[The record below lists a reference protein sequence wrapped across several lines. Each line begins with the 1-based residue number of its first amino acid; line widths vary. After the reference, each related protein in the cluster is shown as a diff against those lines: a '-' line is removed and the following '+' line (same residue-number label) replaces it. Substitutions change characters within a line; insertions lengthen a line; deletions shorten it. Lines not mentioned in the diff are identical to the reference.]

1 MAEAWQTIE
10 LAAVTLG
17 VSVRTVNR
25 YISAGKLQSRMN
37 DGRREVFVSLPDLP
51 ADAFAALAPG
61 IAPGLAAG
69 MGSIPNLNAPPTTTP
84 PRQSLAASRDQQT
97 AQNLPNPSA
106 APPLQPSPDHTTA
119 QVAMADNAAD
129 QAELAVIAY
138 QTLARRASDHAEA
151 TRKSSQFAW
160 SSVAAMAALIVV
172 AVGWTSSKLTLATA
186 DADHLARQARAAE
199 IQAQARQHEVDD
211 LHAQLAS
218 ARESTANTAGQLQA
232 IDRLQ
237 KEQHD
242 LQRRAAQLQS
252 QATPTTH
259 PAGLID
265 RLVSALDSKQ

>member
-69 MGSIPNLNAPPTTTP
+69 MGSIPNIGGPPA
-84 PRQSLAASRDQQT
+84 RLGHASSRDQSQQN

-106 APPLQPSPDHTTA
+106 APPLSPAPDHSSA
-119 QVAMADNAAD
+119 LVAMADNAAD
-129 QAELAVIAY
+129 KAELAVIAY
-138 QTLARRASDHAEA
+138 QTLARRASDQAEA

-199 IQAQARQHEVDD
+199 AQSQTKQREVDE
-211 LHAQLAS
+211 LRAQLAS

-242 LQRRAAQLQS
+242 LQLRAAQLQS
-252 QATPTTH
+252 QATPTTR
-259 PAGLID
+259 PGGLID